1 LNLNHHY
8 LSERKS
14 QNMRWQLWSSLIV
27 SAAIATSAPAIAQQA
42 PTAQRINIAQL
53 TQSGTQIA
61 SEQGVTIS
69 GRVAQ
74 IVGNEFGLSDLTG
87 QVVVQV
93 GSDWKQT
100 PTNLKVGEEITVIG
114 NLGPGRKF
122 QATRIQTA
130 NGQVINVP
138 PSNNTQSLQPR

>member
-1 LNLNHHY
+1 
-8 LSERKS
+8 
-14 QNMRWQLWSSLIV
+14 MRWQLWSSLIA

-42 PTAQRINIAQL
+42 PTAQRTSIAEL
-53 TQSGTQIA
+53 TQANTQIA

-93 GSDWKQT
+93 GSDWKQA

-114 NLGPGRKF
+114 TLAPGRKF

-130 NGQVINVP
+130 SGQVINVP